1 MLGTVEAPDGRQLV
15 VADVPGL
22 IEGASEGVGLGHE
35 FLAHL
40 ERART
45 LIHVIDASKPVEEQ
59 WRTIDAELSAY
70 GADLDRRPQIVVLNK
85 IDLVRDPPFT
95 VDDERI
101 VDVVRVSCATGE
113 GIDAFRRRLF
123 TLIPEPEDE
132 SPVEDELADFLV
144 YRPEAKARPWRLLRT
159 DTGFR
164 VVGTPPGEEEL
175 ERALREAGA
184 RKGAEVVVGEE
195 TLELA

>member
-1 MLGTVEAPDGRQLV
+1 M
-15 VADVPGL
+15 
-22 IEGASEGVGLGHE
+22 
-35 FLAHL
+35 
-40 ERART
+40 
-45 LIHVIDASKPVEEQ
+45 
-59 WRTIDAELSAY
+59 
-70 GADLDRRPQIVVLNK
+70 
-85 IDLVRDPPFT
+85 
-95 VDDERI
+95 
-101 VDVVRVSCATGE
+101 
-113 GIDAFRRRLF
+113 
-123 TLIPEPEDE
+123 IPEPEDE